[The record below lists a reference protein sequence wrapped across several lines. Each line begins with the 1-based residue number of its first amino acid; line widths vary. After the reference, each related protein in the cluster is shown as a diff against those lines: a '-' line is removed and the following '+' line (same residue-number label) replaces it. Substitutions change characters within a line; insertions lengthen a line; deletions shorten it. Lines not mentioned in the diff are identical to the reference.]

1 MLCFISE
8 NIGGTI
14 KRFSFKEV
22 LWLIGLVMVSHL
34 EMQTYQQ
41 IHHARWELPPLRWM
55 MSFLPPWTCPL
66 PSSLKINILGWQ
78 MRLCGV
84 IGNIQYPARLFYLY
98 KDLISVCL
106 HVMSL
111 SFYNQRTKYR
121 QLSMFP
127 FPKNA
132 QFSSKIDQFL
142 IIATRSF
149 YRTQVR
155 S

>member
-1 MLCFISE
+1 MLYFISE
-8 NIGGTI
+8 NIRGTI
-14 KRFSFKEV
+14 KQFSFKEV
-22 LWLIGLVMVSHL
+22 LWLIRLVMVSHL
-34 EMQTYQQ
+34 EMQTCQQ

-55 MSFLPPWTCPL
+55 MSFLPPCPL
-66 PSSLKINILGWQ
+66 PPALLPHDQYSRVANETLWCDPHYIE
-78 MRLCGV
+78 
-84 IGNIQYPARLFYLY
+84 YPARLFYLY
-98 KDLISVCL
+98 KNLISVCL

-142 IIATRSF
+142 TTRSF
-149 YRTQVR
+149 YRTQVL